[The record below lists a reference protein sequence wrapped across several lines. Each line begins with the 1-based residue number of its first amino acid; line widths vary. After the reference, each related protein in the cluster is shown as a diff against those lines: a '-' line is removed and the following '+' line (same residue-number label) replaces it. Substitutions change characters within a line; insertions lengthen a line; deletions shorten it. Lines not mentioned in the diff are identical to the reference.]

1 MPTPRNAMTARE
13 RQLSDE
19 LNRIRSTY
27 SFNLGL
33 LLTEALFRKPWKIPL
48 LPLSFIL
55 FNIRY
60 IKQRRVKKLHIEENS
75 IELDENVLML
85 ISTTEEGTASLERCA
100 ILATEWLNEP
110 ERKVV
115 IVSPHE
121 DHPGFLPKKAV
132 MYPIKDPK
140 LLHKQ
145 KRSEWNA
152 LCENLISNILESHR
166 PQHAI
171 FDGPYPYRGVLNSIK
186 SFPSATWVWF
196 RPEGIDN
203 STLLTQSEHFTKTE
217 RFSISDRPGV
227 AMHEPKGLPVKK
239 EWKRVLLDA
248 RTYGS
253 HTMKHDMKMHNI
265 YSELGND
272 IAVVHPY
279 DANAVGG
286 EITSVLSEQSL
297 DHLMGAVVPANL
309 EIVAAT
315 MAANLPTLCI
325 YTDDTNPATL
335 ADLRKGSARCPV
347 MFCHER
353 DTVQIMHCLTTLVR
367 DNNAMRESS
376 SSVKKRNWVS
386 QIIPSFHK
394 D

>member
-1 MPTPRNAMTARE
+1 
-13 RQLSDE
+13 
-19 LNRIRSTY
+19 
-27 SFNLGL
+27 
-33 LLTEALFRKPWKIPL
+33 
-48 LPLSFIL
+48 
-55 FNIRY
+55 
-60 IKQRRVKKLHIEENS
+60 
-75 IELDENVLML
+75 ML

-132 MYPIKDPK
+132 IYPIKHPK

-152 LCENLISNILESHR
+152 SCENLISNILESHR

-227 AMHEPKGLPVKK
+227 AMHEPKGLPVKGM
-239 EWKRVLLDA
+239 ETSFTRRPNLWIAYDEA
-248 RTYGS
+248 R
-253 HTMKHDMKMHNI
+253 HENAQHLR
-265 YSELGND
+265 ELGND

-315 MAANLPTLCI
+315 I
-325 YTDDTNPATL
+325 SRESTNPVHL
-335 ADLRKGSARCPV
+335 HRRYKPRHFS
-347 MFCHER
+347 
-353 DTVQIMHCLTTLVR
+353 
-367 DNNAMRESS
+367 
-376 SSVKKRNWVS
+376 
-386 QIIPSFHK
+386 
-394 D
+394 